1 MNSSAGE
8 EILSAAEVP
17 ETDQVTVTTVTTTS
31 TTNTQTVVGTR
42 AYHIPLF
49 TSYAPQQALL
59 NYSYQSSGYQQS
71 FADYQECP
79 INFLRADYSTPP
91 TRAQEAYHVYCM
103 NDHANHMARRA
114 YEKGWISKARV
125 KKIFHRGLEES
136 FEGYRDGYLP
146 PLYLDNMIN
155 YGKFYKY
162 LSRC

>member
-1 MNSSAGE
+1 MNSSADGK
-8 EILSAAEVP
+8 ILSAAEVP
-17 ETDQVTVTTVTTTS
+17 ETNHVTVVTVTTTG
-31 TTNTQTVVGTR
+31 TTNTQTVAGAR
-42 AYHIPLF
+42 ACYIPLS
-49 TSYAPQQALL
+49 TSYTPQQALP

-79 INFLRADYSTPP
+79 INFLRSEYATPP
-91 TRAQEAYHVYCM
+91 TKVQETYNVYCM

-114 YEKGWISKARV
+114 YEKGCISKARV

-155 YGKFYKY
+155 YGKFYRY

>member
-8 EILSAAEVP
+8 KILSAAEVP
-17 ETDQVTVTTVTTTS
+17 ETNQVTVATVTTTS
-31 TTNTQTVVGTR
+31 TTNTQSVAGTR
-42 AYHIPLF
+42 AYYTPLF
-49 TSYAPQQALL
+49 SSYAPQQVLP

-79 INFLRADYSTPP
+79 INFIRSDYTTPP
-91 TRAQEAYHVYCM
+91 TKVQETYM
-103 NDHANHMARRA
+103 NDNANHVAKRA
-114 YEKGWISKARV
+114 YKKGWISKARV
-125 KKIFHRGLEES
+125 KKIFHRGLGES

-155 YGKFYKY
+155 YGKFFKY

>member
-17 ETDQVTVTTVTTTS
+17 KTNQVTVANVTTTG
-31 TTNTQTVVGTR
+31 TTNTHTVAGTGIG
-42 AYHIPLF
+42 YIPLF
-49 TSYAPQQALL
+49 NSYIPQQASP
-59 NYSYQSSGYQQS
+59 NYSYQSSGYQLS

-79 INFLRADYSTPP
+79 INFIRADYATPP
-91 TRAQEAYHVYCM
+91 TRVQETYHVYCM

-125 KKIFHRGLEES
+125 KKIFHRGLEET

-146 PLYLDNMIN
+146 PLYLNNMIN